1 MTSDP
6 EIKLRPPNGRR
17 SQRRRAVGVAAAGA
31 VLLSGLSVLPPA
43 TAAAL
48 PAGGAGLSQSA
59 LAGMLPAA
67 LPKGPAGVGPINP
80 DNGYPYWYGDSG
92 DAAKGLAP
100 IRLELCVDA
109 AACPVIGVD
118 YDPTQPLT
126 VPGNFPEESFWW
138 SAETEVTMPDG
149 AEALLVMAQE
159 AAFSGAGEVADGQQN
174 AFARLRI
181 RLDDGVPGQQYTF
194 THPYGVDVLTADD
207 RGRIRFT
214 EDIGC
219 MQQPCSWDEPSEGR
233 IGPFLRWTEEAP
245 DGFIGDPNI
254 QHEVVGSPHDTNF
267 FRVSGPAGPDVQT
280 AETNLFAVQGKIATI
295 EAGVD
300 KPGGLYHSAQ
310 TVKIHSSFPEGKI
323 IYTVDGTD
331 PVVNEDGTVTGI
343 EYVPTAGAAVSEVA
357 VDLATPG
364 TNTLKYISIDPATDE
379 TTEIYTEVYELDAAR
394 PWLEATPDTASP
406 LAGPQLVTLSGN
418 TNNPAVAPEIYYTTD
433 GSTPS
438 FSADGEP
445 LGNTWEYTEPMQIG
459 TSVNLRAVAV
469 DPATGTAGEIRSFP
483 FKVHNLQEVGPTSEE
498 HGFPEW
504 LRDNGWEGQEPVQ
517 LDLCLEDP
525 LCPVVEERPDP
536 ESPTSFPDNFPG
548 EAFWFASESVVDVG
562 GEEVQLTLA
571 SEAAF
576 GADMVRDGDQVA
588 FGRIRVRGDG
598 VFEPGATYK
607 FTHPYGV
614 LELAADVDGN
624 INYTEDLGALNGT
637 GEFSHLL
644 EAKIGPFL
652 RWDEGAPTGYLGD
665 GNTPHAVVG
674 SPYDTNFFKVEQVT
688 EADGEELSD
697 PDVLGQTDE
706 FVVQGKMTNA
716 TPPEAP
722 TATAATAGGLF
733 AADQL
738 VALTSTP
745 DTAQIFFTTDG
756 TEPTEDSTL
765 YTEPIAITNE
775 GITTLKFLAINFG
788 IPSEVVTETF
798 TLDKT
803 APALTGTPEGEM
815 AAGTAVTLAADGNAA
830 IYYTLDGTEPS
841 NASTLY
847 AAPVQLSAGQTLRAV
862 AIDEAGNTSAIGTW
876 TTAAAEENPGEG
888 EENPGDGEEIPGEGE
903 EEPGETPGETPGEE
917 PAAAESSNDFTS
929 DGKADL
935 ITTDRTGK
943 LWLYVGKNNG
953 GYEPR
958 KQIGWG
964 WTSMTSL
971 ISTGDTDGDGKA
983 DLVARDTAGKL
994 WHYAGKGTGW
1004 FEAKKQIGWGWNIM
1018 TSIVGSGD
1026 FNGDDKNDLVAR
1038 DKAGDLWLY
1047 AGHGNGWYAPKQ
1059 KIGWG
1064 WNSMTMIVGPGD
1076 FNGDGEADLV
1086 TRDRAGDLFLYAGD
1100 GNSSYAPKRKIGW
1113 GGWNSMTMIVG
1124 PGDMSGDGKADLVTR
1139 DRAGNLYL
1147 YVGDGKGR
1155 MAPKQKIGWGWNM
1168 MNNIL

>member
-6 EIKLRPPNGRR
+6 EIQLRPPNGRR
-17 SQRRRAVGVAAAGA
+17 KQRRRAVGMAAAGA

-43 TAAAL
+43 SAASL

-67 LPKGPAGVGPINP
+67 LPTGPTGVGPVNP
-80 DNGYPYWYGDSG
+80 DNGYPYWYGDGG
-92 DAAKGLAP
+92 DPERGLAP
-100 IRLELCVDA
+100 VRLELCVDA
-109 AACPVIGVD
+109 VACPVIGTD

-138 SAETEVTMPDG
+138 SGEASLTMPDG
-149 AEALLVMAQE
+149 AEARLIMAQE

-174 AFARLRI
+174 GFARLRI
-181 RLDDGVPGQQYTF
+181 RLEDGEPGQQYTF

-219 MQQPCSWDEPSEGR
+219 MQQPCTWEESSEGR
-233 IGPFLRWTEEAP
+233 IGPFLRWAPDVLPAAP
-245 DGFIGDPNI
+245 DGFIGDPNVE
-254 QHEVVGSPHDTNF
+254 HEVVGSPHDTNF
-267 FRVSGPAGPDVQT
+267 FRVSGPSGST
-280 AETNLFAVQGKIATI
+280 AETNLFAVQGKIATV

-300 KPGGLYHSAQ
+300 KPGGLYNSAQ

-331 PVVNEDGTVTGI
+331 PAVNADGTVNGT
-343 EYVPTAGAAVSEVA
+343 EFVPAAGADISEVA
-357 VDLATPG
+357 VELATPG
-364 TNTLKYISIDPATDE
+364 TNTLKYISIDPATNE
-379 TTEIYTEVYELDAAR
+379 STEIYTEVYELDATR
-394 PWLEATPDTASP
+394 PWLDATPDAAVGP
-406 LAGPQLVTLSGN
+406 LAGPQMVTLSGN
-418 TNNPAVAPEIYYTTD
+418 TNDPAVAPDIYYTTD
-433 GSTPS
+433 GSTPE
-438 FSADGEP
+438 FSVDGEP

-459 TSVNLRAVAV
+459 TSTNLRAVAV

-483 FKVHNLQEVGPTSEE
+483 FKVHNLQAVGPNGD

-525 LCPVVEERPDP
+525 LCPVVEERPNP
-536 ESPTSFPDNFPG
+536 LEPTSFPDNFPG
-548 EAFWFASESVVDVG
+548 EAFWFASESVIDVG

-607 FTHPYGV
+607 ITHPYGAV
-614 LELAADVDGN
+614 ELVADVDGN
-624 INYTEDLGALNGT
+624 LNYTEDLGALNGT
-637 GEFSHLL
+637 GDFSHLL

-652 RWDEGAPTGYLGD
+652 RWDEGAPAGYLGD

-688 EADGEELSD
+688 EADGDELST
-697 PDVLGQTDE
+697 PEVLGETEE
-706 FVVQGKMTNA
+706 FVVQGKITGA

-722 TATAATAGGLF
+722 AVTANVAGGTFNAVQAVELAATP
-733 AADQL
+733 AD
-738 VALTSTP
+738 ALIFYTLDGADPDTESTP
-745 DTAQIFFTTDG
+745 YTGAIEIAAEG
-756 TEPTEDSTL
+756 T
-765 YTEPIAITNE
+765 
-775 GITTLKFLAINFG
+775 TTLKFVAYNG
-788 IPSEVVTETF
+788 GVPSEIVTQTYN
-798 TLDKT
+798 LDLT
-803 APALTGTPEGEM
+803 APALTANVEAGEVP
-815 AAGTAVTLAADGNAA
+815 ADTAVTLSAEEGASIFFTLNGADPTA
-830 IYYTLDGTEPS
+830 
-841 NASTLY
+841 ASTPY
-847 AAPVQLSAGQTLRAV
+847 TAPVQLAAGQTLRAV
-862 AIDEAGNTSAIGTW
+862 AIDAAGNTSAIGAWT
-876 TTAAAEENPGEG
+876 TTAATEEPPVDT
-888 EENPGDGEEIPGEGE
+888 EEPPVDSETPVE
-903 EEPGETPGETPGEE
+903 EEPAPEK
-917 PAAAESSNDFTS
+917 SSNDFTGDS
-929 DGKADL
+929 KADL
-935 ITTDRTGK
+935 ITTDRSGK

-964 WTSMTSL
+964 WNSMTSL
-971 ISTGDTDGDGKA
+971 VSTGDTDGDGKA

-1004 FEAKKQIGWGWNIM
+1004 FAPKKQIGWGWNIM
-1018 TSIVGSGD
+1018 TSIVGPGD

-1076 FNGDGEADLV
+1076 FNRDGDADLV
-1086 TRDRAGDLFLYAGD
+1086 TRDRAGDLFLYEGD

-1124 PGDMSGDGKADLVTR
+1124 PGDFSGDGKTDLVTR
-1139 DRAGNLYL
+1139 DRAGDLFL
-1147 YVGDGKGR
+1147 YVGDGEGR
-1155 MAPKQKIGWGWNM
+1155 MAPKKKIGWGWNM

>member
-6 EIKLRPPNGRR
+6 EIKLRPPNGRK
-17 SQRRRAVGVAAAGA
+17 QRRRAVGMAAAGA

-43 TAAAL
+43 SAASL

-67 LPKGPAGVGPINP
+67 LPKGPAGVGPVNP

-92 DAAKGLAP
+92 DAAKGLEP
-100 IRLELCVDA
+100 IRLELCVTALD
-109 AACPVIGVD
+109 CPVIGVD
-118 YDPTQPLT
+118 YDPSQPLS

-138 SAETEVTMPDG
+138 SGEASLTMPDG
-149 AEALLVMAQE
+149 AEARLIMAQE
-159 AAFSGAGEVADGQQN
+159 AAFSGAGEVAAGQQN
-174 AFARLRI
+174 GFARLRI
-181 RLDDGVPGQQYTF
+181 RLEDGAPNQQYTF

-233 IGPFLRWTEEAP
+233 IGPFLRWNPNVAP
-245 DGFIGDPNI
+245 AAPQGFIGDPNVE
-254 QHEVVGSPHDTNF
+254 HEVVGSPHDTNF
-267 FRVSGPAGPDVQT
+267 FRVSGPIGGNVQT

-300 KPGGLYHSAQ
+300 KPGGRYNSAQ
-310 TVKIHSSFPEGKI
+310 KVKIHSSFPEGKI
-323 IYTVDGTD
+323 IYTTDGSD
-331 PVVNEDGTVTGI
+331 PAVNADGTVNGT
-343 EYVPTAGAAVSEVA
+343 EYVPDPGAAVSEVS

-364 TNTLKYISIDPATDE
+364 DNTLKYIAVDAAGASS
-379 TTEIYTEVYELDAAR
+379 EIYTEVYNLDATR
-394 PWLEATPDTASP
+394 PWLAATPDASAGR
-406 LAGPQLVTLSGN
+406 LAGPQTVTLSGN

-433 GSTPS
+433 GSAPS
-438 FSADGEP
+438 FSEGEP
-445 LGNTWEYTEPMQIG
+445 AGNTREYTEPMQIG
-459 TSVNLRAVAV
+459 TSTTIRAVAV
-469 DPATGTAGEIRSFP
+469 DPANGNIGEVHSFP
-483 FKVHNLQEVGPTSEE
+483 FKIHNLQEVGPTSEE

-525 LCPVVEERPDP
+525 LCPVVEERPNP
-536 ESPTSFPDNFPG
+536 AVPTAFPDNFPG
-548 EAFWFASESVVDVG
+548 EAFWFASESVLDVG

-588 FGRIRVRGDG
+588 FGRIRVRGDS

-614 LELAADVDGN
+614 LELVADVDGN

-637 GEFSHLL
+637 GDFSHLL

-652 RWDEGAPTGYLGD
+652 RWDEGAPAGYLGD

-738 VALTSTP
+738 VALTATP

-775 GITTLKFLAINFG
+775 GVTTLKFLAINFG

-815 AAGTAVTLAADGNAA
+815 TAGTAVTLAADGNAA
-830 IYYTLDGTEPS
+830 IFYTLDGTEPS
-841 NASTLY
+841 KASTPY

-876 TTAAAEENPGEG
+876 TTAASEEPPG
-888 EENPGDGEEIPGEGE
+888 
-903 EEPGETPGETPGEE
+903 EEPGEEPVEEPVDETPVEEE

-935 ITTDRTGK
+935 ITTDRSGK

-953 GYEPR
+953 GYEAR
-958 KQIGWG
+958 KQVGWG
-964 WTSMTSL
+964 WNSMTSL

-983 DLVARDTAGKL
+983 DMVARDKAGKL

-1004 FEAKKQIGWGWNIM
+1004 FEPKKQIGWGWNIM
-1018 TSIVGSGD
+1018 TSIVGPGD
-1026 FNGDDKNDLVAR
+1026 FDGDNENDLIAR

-1047 AGHGNGWYAPKQ
+1047 AGHGNGWYASKQ

-1064 WNSMTMIVGPGD
+1064 WNSMTKIVGPGD
-1076 FNGDGEADLV
+1076 FSGDGKADLV

-1100 GNSSYAPKRKIGW
+1100 GQGS
-1113 GGWNSMTMIVG
+1113 
-1124 PGDMSGDGKADLVTR
+1124 
-1139 DRAGNLYL
+1139 
-1147 YVGDGKGR
+1147 
-1155 MAPKQKIGWGWNM
+1155 MAPRKKIGWGWNM